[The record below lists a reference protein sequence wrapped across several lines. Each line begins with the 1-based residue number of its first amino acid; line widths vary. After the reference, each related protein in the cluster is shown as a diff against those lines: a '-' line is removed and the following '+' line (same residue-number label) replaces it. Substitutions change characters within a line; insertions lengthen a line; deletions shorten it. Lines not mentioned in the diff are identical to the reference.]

1 MNWCSRLLLCLH
13 LVSVRPRL
21 CHNKNNLSKNN
32 SLDWNPQGSARMHS
46 GPSLTQ
52 FLRESTLWSKMTWLT
67 YKQELRWNCK
77 PSNSMRTLCFSVS
90 FSRSAHA
97 APGYITGEWDVIN
110 MNISAGRQTPVCIPA
125 LVDYPRVA
133 SVTRGGYWDL
143 NSECI
148 KVLSTTVFFRIDGV
162 SFMLFA
168 VYENSHSF
176 H

>member
-1 MNWCSRLLLCLH
+1 MLQTLVVPASLTVWNVGQALPVSQQKHLSR
-13 LVSVRPRL
+13 
-21 CHNKNNLSKNN
+21 NN
-32 SLDWNPQGSARMHS
+32 SLDWVPLPVWNPQGSACMHS

-52 FLRESTLWSKMTWLT
+52 FLRESTLRLKMTWLT

-77 PSNSMRTLCFSVS
+77 PSNLMRTLCFSVP

-97 APGYITGEWDVIN
+97 APGYITRERDVIN

-133 SVTRGGYWDL
+133 SVTRGSYWDL

-148 KVLSTTVFFRIDGV
+148 KVLSTTVFSELMVF
-162 SFMLFA
+162 LLCCL
-168 VYENSHSF
+168 
-176 H
+176 